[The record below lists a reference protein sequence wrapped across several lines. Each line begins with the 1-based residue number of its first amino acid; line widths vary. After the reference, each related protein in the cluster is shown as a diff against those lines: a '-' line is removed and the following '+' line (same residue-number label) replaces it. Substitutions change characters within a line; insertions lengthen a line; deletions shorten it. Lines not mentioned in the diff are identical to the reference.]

1 MSYISGGSWGP
12 PILASKRGTSVCGM
26 LSNSSNI
33 KRKYIS
39 SYVNAYRQ
47 LPSSR
52 GDLTNEPPASVQI
65 QGMIPEFLR
74 ILKTSFSENHWRI
87 RDLFRERAEGGGPF
101 VICICC
107 WFGGFQV
114 RIDER

>member
-1 MSYISGGSWGP
+1 MSVGCCQ
-12 PILASKRGTSVCGM
+12 T
-26 LSNSSNI
+26 SSNI